1 MKNNKG
7 NVGILIL
14 FAIIMIIPFIIFSSA
29 IAFGLGYFGGWL
41 AEITIGTKIAE
52 GLNILFNTNYF
63 TKDMLPMMAGTLTW
77 IGSFFKSIN
86 FNFGSKI
93 EKK

>member
-7 NVGILIL
+7 NAGIFIL
-14 FAIIMIIPFIIFSSA
+14 FVIIMIILFIIFSSA
-29 IAFGLGYFGGWL
+29 IAFGIGYFGGWL

-52 GLNILFNTNYF
+52 GLNLLFNTNYF
-63 TKDMLPMMAGTLTW
+63 TKDMLPMIAGTLTW

-86 FNFGSKI
+86 FNLGSKNS
-93 EKK
+93 K